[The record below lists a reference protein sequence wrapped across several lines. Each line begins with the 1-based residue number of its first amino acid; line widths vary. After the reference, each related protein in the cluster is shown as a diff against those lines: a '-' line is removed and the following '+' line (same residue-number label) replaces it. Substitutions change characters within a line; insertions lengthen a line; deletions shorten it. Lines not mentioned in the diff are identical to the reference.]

1 MTKAASF
8 YILTLKK
15 IAEKCLVS
23 VIQLK
28 VNIITSVGQVGH
40 QVVGGRMSSQS
51 ELTPCARGGGLGKDE
66 LDD

>member
-28 VNIITSVGQVGH
+28 VNIITSVGQVGWH
-40 QVVGGRMSSQS
+40 SPGQMVSRRMSSQS
-51 ELTPCARGGGLGKDE
+51 VAGGGGLGKDE
-66 LDD
+66 FDD